1 MNAERTMIS
10 FNVGA
15 TRFNYRTAAIAIR
28 NGHVLVCREDDD
40 DYVMLPG
47 GRVEMGEASDVAL
60 AREVAEELQ
69 STAVIQRLV
78 LTAENF
84 FLHNGVHI
92 HEIGA
97 YYLIEL
103 PVDFPFQAGGVV
115 RETQDEGLTLR
126 FQWVPID
133 GGALNEIRLQPRWMI
148 EQLRTLPA
156 APAHF
161 VFNEQHL

>member
-1 MNAERTMIS
+1 MTAARTMIS

-28 NGHVLVCREDDD
+28 DGHVLVCREDND

-78 LTAENF
+78 FTAENF
-84 FLHNGVHI
+84 FEHEGLSV
-92 HEIGA
+92 HEIGT
-97 YYLIEL
+97 YYLIGL
-103 PVDFPFQAGGVV
+103 PPEFPFQAGGAV
-115 RETQDEGLTLR
+115 RETQDEGL
-126 FQWVPID
+126 
-133 GGALNEIRLQPRWMI
+133 RL
-148 EQLRTLPA
+148 
-156 APAHF
+156 
-161 VFNEQHL
+161 

>member
-1 MNAERTMIS
+1 MTAVRTMIS

-69 STAVIQRLV
+69 SAAVIERLV
-78 LTAENF
+78 FTAENF
-84 FLHNGVHI
+84 FVHEGLSV
-92 HEIGA
+92 HEIGT

-103 PVDFPFQAGGVV
+103 PPDFPFQPGGIV
-115 RETQDEGLTLR
+115 RETRDEGLRLQ
-126 FQWVPID
+126 FSWVPIEGD
-133 GGALNEIRLQPRWMI
+133 ALGKINLRPRWMI
-148 EQLRTLPA
+148 ERLRALPA
-156 APAHF
+156 APAHL
-161 VFNEQHL
+161 VLNEQHL